1 MKQPFHPTIGII
13 GGGQLGK
20 MLIES
25 AMPWNVQYNVL
36 DPDPSASCKAYA
48 KTFIN
53 AGLKDGEAIKELAKI
68 SDVLTYEIEH
78 VNTEVLLELE
88 KAGKIIIPSPSIL
101 QIIQDKNLQKKFYT
115 DNHLPTASYKL
126 VEKKEEWI
134 NGLNQIEG
142 EKIVAKLCKGGY
154 DGKGVSIC
162 TKKDIEAG
170 NIPFEGPCIIEKFI
184 EGCRELAILVASN
197 GTETITWPS
206 IEMDFD
212 PKLNL
217 VDFLFSPGNVD
228 RAIEEKAS
236 EIAIAAIRAL
246 NGKGVFAVE
255 LFITPQGEILINEIA
270 PRPHNSGHHTIEA
283 CITSQYEQL
292 NRILLNLPLGNT
304 DLIKPAVMVN
314 IIGPKNLTG
323 DYKLEGLDMAMQ
335 IPGFYLHL
343 YKKNETRPGRKM
355 GHYTVL
361 ADTVEDAII
370 KALEIKE
377 TLKIVP
383 IG

>member
-1 MKQPFHPTIGII
+1 MKKPFHPIIGII

-25 AMPWNVQYNVL
+25 GMPWNLQYNVI
-36 DPDPSASCKAYA
+36 DPYPAASCKFYA
-48 KTFIN
+48 NTFIN
-53 AGLKDGEAIKELAKI
+53 AGLKDGEAIKELAEI
-68 SDVLTYEIEH
+68 SDVITYEIEH

-88 KAGKIIIPSPSIL
+88 SQGKTIIPSPSIL
-101 QIIQDKNLQKKFYT
+101 RIIQDKGLQKQFYK
-115 DNHLPTASYKL
+115 DNNLPTAEYRL
-126 VEKKEEWI
+126 VEKKEDWESV
-134 NGLNQIEG
+134 LNLFEG

-162 TKKDIEAG
+162 NKKNIEAG
-170 NIPFEGPCIIEKFI
+170 IIPFDEPCIIEEFI
-184 EGCRELAILVASN
+184 SGCREIAILVASN
-197 GTETITWPS
+197 GKETVTWPS

-217 VDFLFSPGNVD
+217 VDLLFSPGNLD
-228 RAIEEKAS
+228 SDTEQKAS
-236 EIAIAAIRAL
+236 KIAVEAIKAL

-255 LFITPQGEILINEIA
+255 LFITPQGEVLINEIA

-283 CITSQYEQL
+283 SITSQYEQL

-304 DLIKPAVMVN
+304 DLVMPAAMVN
-314 IIGPKNLTG
+314 IIGPDNITG
-323 DYKLEGLDMAMQ
+323 DYKLEGLEKAMQ

-361 ADTVEDAII
+361 ASTVDEAIK

-377 TLKIVP
+377 TLKITS
-383 IG
+383 I

>member
-1 MKQPFHPTIGII
+1 MKQPFNPVIGII

-25 AMPWNVQYNVL
+25 GMPWNLQYNVL
-36 DPDPSASCKAYA
+36 DPDTNASCKAYA

-53 AGLKDGEAIKELAKI
+53 AGLKDAEAIKELAKI
-68 SDVLTYEIEH
+68 SDILTYEIEH

-88 KAGKIIIPSPSIL
+88 SQGKTIVPSPSIL
-101 QIIQDKNLQKKFYT
+101 KIIQDKSLQKKFYT
-115 DNHLPTASYKL
+115 DNNLPTVNYRL
-126 VEKKEEWI
+126 VSKKDDWMEAV
-134 NGLNQIEG
+134 NALQG
-142 EKIVAKLCKGGY
+142 EKMVAKLCKGGY

-162 TKKDIEAG
+162 TKTEIE
-170 NIPFEGPCIIEKFI
+170 NDLIPFDEPCIVEEYIAD
-184 EGCRELAILVASN
+184 CREVAILVASN
-197 GTETITWPS
+197 GQEIVTWPS

-217 VDFLFSPGNVD
+217 VDYLFSPGNLD
-228 RAIEEKAS
+228 TATEQKAA
-236 EIAIAAIRAL
+236 EIAVAAVTAL
-246 NGKGVFAVE
+246 KGKGVFAVE
-255 LFITPQGEILINEIA
+255 LFITPKGEVLINEIA

-304 DLIKPAVMVN
+304 DLVKPAVMVN
-314 IIGPKNLTG
+314 IIGPEGFQGN
-323 DYKLEGLDMAMQ
+323 YKLEGLDKAMQ

-361 ADTVEDAII
+361 ADTLEDAII
-370 KALEIKE
+370 RALEIKE
-377 TLKIVP
+377 IIKISAL
-383 IG
+383 